1 MSGTADAAT
10 TAIPYAGEKREEAMA
25 QVEERVETRTMKNYV
40 GGSWVDADAAEA
52 LDVTNPATGEILAQ
66 VPLSGADD
74 VDRAARAAREAFPGW
89 RETPPLE
96 RARAC
101 FRLKYVLEERK
112 EELAATLTRD
122 NGKAIKDAAG
132 EIRRGIECVEVATGI
147 PSLMQGAN
155 LEDVSRGI
163 DSDLIRQPIGVFA
176 AITPFNFP
184 FMVPM
189 WFLPF
194 AIACGNP
201 IIVKPSEQDPLSME
215 LTFELLDQIDLPPGV
230 VNLVNGG
237 KDSVN
242 AILEHPEIDGVSFVG
257 STPVAHYIY
266 ETAAKAGKRV
276 QALGGAKNHVIVMP
290 DADLEPAVD
299 GVLSSA
305 FHAAGQRCL
314 ANSVCVAVGE
324 VYEPLRQ
331 RLAEKGGAMV
341 VGDGSDPET
350 EVGPVISERAQET
363 ILGWIDKG
371 LDEGGELVLDGRGK
385 GREDRSFI
393 GPTIIESQ
401 PEAEIAREEIFG
413 PVLTLLRARDLDHAL
428 EILNSSTKGNAASL
442 FTTSGAAMRQFRY
455 QAQAGMLGVNIGVAA
470 PMSFFPFTGW
480 KDSFFGDLHAHG
492 RDAIDFYTEKKV
504 VITRWP
510 KTSE

>member
-1 MSGTADAAT
+1 
-10 TAIPYAGEKREEAMA
+10 MA
-25 QVEERVETRTMKNYV
+25 QLEERVETRTMKNYV
-40 GGSWVDADAAEA
+40 GGQWIDAEA
-52 LDVTNPATGEILAQ
+52 GETLDVTNPASGETLAQ
-66 VPLSGADD
+66 VPLSGAADA
-74 VDRAARAAREAFPGW
+74 DRAVRAAREAFPGW
-89 RETPPLE
+89 RATPPLE

-101 FRLKYVLEERK
+101 FQLKYALEERK
-112 EELAATLTRD
+112 DDLAMLVTRD

-132 EIRRGIECVEVATGI
+132 EVRRGIECVEVATGI
-147 PSLMQGAN
+147 PSLMQGSN

-163 DSDLIRQPIGVFA
+163 DSDMIRQPIGVFA
-176 AITPFNFP
+176 GITPFNFP

-201 IIVKPSEQDPLSME
+201 IIVKPSEQDPLAME
-215 LTFELLDQIDLPPGV
+215 LTFELLDRIDLPPGV
-230 VNLVNGG
+230 VNLLNGG
-237 KDSVN
+237 KDAVN
-242 AILEHPEIDGVSFVG
+242 AILEHPGIDGVSFVG
-257 STPVAHYIY
+257 STPVAHHIY
-266 ETAAKAGKRV
+266 ETAAKHGKRV

-290 DADLEPAVD
+290 DAELESAVD

-324 VYEPLRQ
+324 SYEPLKR
-331 RLAEKGGAMV
+331 RLAEKGEAMV
-341 VGDGSDPET
+341 VGDGADAET
-350 EVGPVISERAQET
+350 EVGPVISGEAQER

-371 LDEGGELVLDGRGK
+371 VEDGGEIVLDGRGK
-385 GREDRSFI
+385 GSGKGNFI
-393 GPTIIESQ
+393 GPTIIEAE
-401 PEAEIAREEIFG
+401 PEAEIAREEVFG
-413 PVLTLLRARDLDHAL
+413 PVLTLVRARDLEHAL
-428 EILNSSTKGNAASL
+428 EILNASTKGNAASI

-455 QAQAGMLGVNIGVAA
+455 EAQAGMLGVNIGVAA

-510 KTSE
+510 KTS

>member
-1 MSGTADAAT
+1 
-10 TAIPYAGEKREEAMA
+10 MA
-25 QVEERVETRTMKNYV
+25 QVEEKVETRTMKNYV
-40 GGSWVDADAAEA
+40 GGSWVDADAGE
-52 LDVTNPATGEILAQ
+52 LLEVTNPATGEALAQ
-66 VPLSGADD
+66 MPLSTSAD
-74 VDRAARAAREAFPGW
+74 VDRAVQAAREAFPGW
-89 RETPPLE
+89 RKTPPLE

-112 EELAATLTRD
+112 DDLAALLTRD
-122 NGKAIKDAAG
+122 NGKALKDAAG

-163 DSDLIRQPIGVFA
+163 DSDMIRQPIGVFA

-194 AIACGNP
+194 AIACGNTV
-201 IIVKPSEQDPLSME
+201 IVKPSEQDPLTME
-215 LTFELLDQIDLPPGV
+215 LTFELLDQIELPPGV

-237 KDSVN
+237 HDSVN
-242 AILEHPEIDGVSFVG
+242 AILEHPEVDGVSFVG
-257 STPVAHYIY
+257 STPVAHHIY
-266 ETAAKAGKRV
+266 ETSAKHGKRV

-290 DADLEPAVD
+290 DAELESAVD

-324 VYEPLRQ
+324 VYEPLKQ
-331 RLAEKGGAMV
+331 RLVEKGGAMV
-341 VGDGSDPET
+341 VGDGSDEQT
-350 EVGPVISERAQET
+350 EVGPVISDGAQER
-363 ILGWIDKG
+363 ILEWIEKG
-371 LDEGGELVLDGRGK
+371 VEEGGELVLDGRGK
-385 GREDRSFI
+385 GSEDGNFI
-393 GPTIIESQ
+393 GPTIIESE
-401 PEAEIAREEIFG
+401 PGSEIAREEIFG

-455 QAQAGMLGVNIGVAA
+455 EAGAGMLGVNIGVAA

-510 KTSE
+510 KT